1 MMNIAIAVL
10 FILSGPVHASSNNAG
25 ANGAQFLQLGAGAR
39 ALGLGDAY
47 GPIAEGPDA
56 IYWNPAGLAAL
67 KRAELSYT
75 RTELLAGLHHDFAAY
90 AIPVSALKGTLAASF
105 THFSQ
110 NSLPIL
116 TNANIN
122 LGKFSPYSD
131 AFALAYAHQ
140 FEIGERHSA
149 RNREYFKEK
158 WNIPGVNRPFTE
170 ENEPW
175 TGTLMTGISMKVINE
190 TIYQRRTFAL
200 ALDAGAIYRPVG
212 LEQLSLSFAMRN
224 FGTKEKFNLQ
234 VENLPMEIDVGAAY
248 NLQWDRARLL
258 PVIEAA
264 FPYYGSP
271 YGKVGLEYRSEISRF
286 TSTSLRIG
294 YKTAAA
300 PGLNPLAGLTVGAG
314 ARYRRLNLD
323 LGFQPMAQLGN
334 VYRMTL
340 GLSF

>member
-1 MMNIAIAVL
+1 MMKLTVAILL
-10 FILSGPVHASSNNAG
+10 FLSGPAGAASNNTG
-25 ANGAQFLQLGAGAR
+25 ANGAQFLQLGAGSR

-67 KRAELSYT
+67 KRPEFSYT
-75 RTELLAGLHHDFAAY
+75 RTELLSGLHHDFAAY
-90 AIPVSALKGTLAASF
+90 ALPISKLSGTLGVSF

-140 FEIGERHSA
+140 FEIGERPA
-149 RNREYFKEK
+149 RRDREYFKEK
-158 WNIPGVNRPFTE
+158 WNIPGVNRPFTAD
-170 ENEPW
+170 NEAW

-190 TIYQRRTFAL
+190 TLYQRRTFAL
-200 ALDAGAIYRPVG
+200 ALDGGVIYRPLG
-212 LEQLSLSFAMRN
+212 MEQLSLSFALRH
-224 FGTKEKFNLQ
+224 FGTKEKFHRQ
-234 VENLPMEIDVGAAY
+234 VENLPMEIDIGAAY

-271 YGKVGLEYRSEISRF
+271 YGKIGLEYRSEISRF
-286 TSTSLRIG
+286 TSTSLRVG
-294 YKTAAA
+294 YKTVAA

-323 LGFQPMAQLGN
+323 LGFQPLAQLGN